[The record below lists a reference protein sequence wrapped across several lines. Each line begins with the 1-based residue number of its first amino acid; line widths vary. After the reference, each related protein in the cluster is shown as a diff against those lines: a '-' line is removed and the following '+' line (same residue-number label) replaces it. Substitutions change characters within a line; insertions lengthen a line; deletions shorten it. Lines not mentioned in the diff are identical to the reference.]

1 MRTKTVSAAMP
12 LPDWHDNRF
21 RWARGRDVDARTLI
35 QILRRRATLR
45 RRDRWSRRELEA
57 HQAAALRDL
66 RDYAVARSPFLAALH
81 RGLERRPL
89 HELPVVTK
97 AMLMESFDA
106 FVTDRAVT
114 RARVEAHLAASPGA
128 PFLERYRVAAT
139 SGTTGL
145 RGLFL
150 ADPDEWSWVLASY
163 ARANDW
169 AGIAAGLTHRAKI
182 AVVSS
187 RTPWHQSAL
196 VAASLESRVVSTLR
210 LDSTEPLDR
219 IVAALNEFQPESLV
233 GYASMMR
240 ELAEEQLARRLV
252 IAPKAVMSASEVLT
266 DESAARIERAFGS
279 RPFNVYAATEP
290 AGVASHCERHAM
302 HLYEDLVITEVVDER
317 NQPVPVGAFGAKV
330 LVTVLFSRT
339 QPLIRYEMSDSVA
352 LSDVTCSC
360 GRPFALLAAVQGRQE
375 DTLRM
380 PDGRGGTVD
389 VRPNVFHSVLESV
402 DARAWQVVHGQSGIR
417 VLLAQAGPSVDDAKL
432 TAAVREALVAARA
445 QPPRIAVER
454 VGEIPKTAMG
464 KTKLIAAEP
473 PRNNVQTMR

>member
-1 MRTKTVSAAMP
+1 M
-12 LPDWHDNRF
+12 
-21 RWARGRDVDARTLI
+21 DARTLF
-35 QILRRRATLR
+35 QILRRRASLR

-66 RDYAVARSPFLAALH
+66 RDFAVARSPFYAALH
-81 RGLERRPL
+81 RGLERLPL

-97 AMLMESFDA
+97 ATLMEHFDDV
-106 FVTDRAVT
+106 VTDRAVT
-114 RARVEAHLAASPGA
+114 RSAIEAHLKASPGV
-128 PFLERYRVAAT
+128 PFLDRYRVSAT

-169 AGIAAGLTHRAKI
+169 ANIAAGITHRAKI

-210 LDSTEPLDR
+210 IDATDPLDR

-240 ELAEEQLARRLV
+240 ELAEEQIARRLA

-266 DESAARIERAFGS
+266 EESAARIERAFG
-279 RPFNVYAATEP
+279 RPPFNVYAATEP

-302 HLYEDLVITEVVDER
+302 HLYEDLVITEVVDENDR
-317 NQPVPVGAFGAKV
+317 PVPVGTFGAKV

-352 LSDVTCSC
+352 LSSETCAC
-360 GRPFALLAAVQGRQE
+360 GRPFALIAGVQGRRE

-380 PDGRGGTVD
+380 PDGNGGLVN
-389 VRPNVFHSVLESV
+389 VRPNVFHNVLEAV
-402 DARAWQVVHGQSGIR
+402 DARAWQVVSGKQGIR
-417 VLLAQAGPSVDDAKL
+417 VLLAQPGP
-432 TAAVREALVAARA
+432 
-445 QPPRIAVER
+445 AVEDATVVETLRAALLAVHAVAPAIAIER
-454 VGEIPKTAMG
+454 VSEIPKTAMG
-464 KTKLIAAEP
+464 KTKLIAIE
-473 PRNNVQTMR
+473 R